1 MSAPNIARNKLILNN
16 FCCLS
21 DRYIYL
27 AVPFLFSIFLY
38 IKSDNHTRTQCIRHR
53 IQAQNSGPTPSSYLL
68 PSTSY
73 LPPFLY
79 PLTSNLCRSL

>member
-1 MSAPNIARNKLILNN
+1 MSVPNIARNKLILNN
-16 FCCLS
+16 FCYLS

-27 AVPFLFSIFLY
+27 GVLFLFSIFLF
-38 IKSDNHTRTQCIRHR
+38 IKSDNHTRTQCTRHQ

-73 LPPFLY
+73 PLPSCIF
-79 PLTSNLCRSL
+79 